1 VDLDVSTAFTHPGR
15 PRPQCHDV
23 LALCAHYAPDIIR
36 FHPGP
41 SKRRES
47 RPGSGATAAAPRS
60 VMTSSSARFV
70 PDEMEHHLVKQRVA
84 GDRTGVGCAL
94 TQ

>member
-1 VDLDVSTAFTHPGR
+1 MR
-15 PRPQCHDV
+15 PTSSDFI
-23 LALCAHYAPDIIR
+23 AAPAK
-36 FHPGP
+36 G
-41 SKRRES
+41 RES

-60 VMTSSSARFV
+60 VMTLSSARFV
-70 PDEMEHHLVKQRVA
+70 PDEVELHPVKQRVV

>member
-1 VDLDVSTAFTHPGR
+1 
-15 PRPQCHDV
+15 V
-23 LALCAHYAPDIIR
+23 LAWCAHYAPDIIR

-41 SKRRES
+41 GKGRES

-70 PDEMEHHLVKQRVA
+70 PDEAEPHSVVH
-84 GDRTGVGCAL
+84 
-94 TQ
+94 